1 MTKQQLIDLHIL
13 CNQNEVVEE
22 LMKNGLIENEILYSD
37 EEVLEWWL
45 ITPFFAD
52 CLRQEKEL
60 VIESLGCHWWGR
72 TTSGQAIYI
81 DNVISDIAN
90 RI

>member
-1 MTKQQLIDLHIL
+1 MKKQQLIDCHIL

-52 CLRQEKEL
+52 CLRREREV
-60 VIESLGCHWWGR
+60 VIESLSCHWWGR